1 MKKLLYVMLG
11 ILSGLAMAVLYWLV
25 TYNIFFNI
33 LPWGDHFATMAPTA
47 IIGFVIA
54 AGLSL
59 AIFFLARR
67 RAIMHAKAKANAG
80 ADADAKADSDSKMFP
95 VSFII
100 SAGALCLA
108 VLIILAEI
116 KFYY

>member
-1 MKKLLYVMLG
+1 MKKLMYILLG
-11 ILSGLAMAVLYWLV
+11 ILSGLAMAVVYGVV
-25 TYNIFFNI
+25 TYNVFFSVF
-33 LPWGDHFATMAPTA
+33 PGGDRVATMAPTA

-80 ADADAKADSDSKMFP
+80 ADADAG
-95 VSFII
+95 
-100 SAGALCLA
+100 AGTA
-108 VLIILAEI
+108 
-116 KFYY
+116 

>member
-1 MKKLLYVMLG
+1 MKKLLYVFLG
-11 ILSGLAMAVLYWLV
+11 ILSGLVMAVLYGVV
-25 TYNIFFNI
+25 TYNIFLNI
-33 LPWGDHFATMAPTA
+33 FPGGDHFATMAPTA

-67 RAIMHAKAKANAG
+67 RAIMHAKANAG
-80 ADADAKADSDSKMFP
+80 ADADADAKADSGSKVFP

-100 SAGALCLA
+100 SAGVLCMA